1 MAMKP
6 KDSPSFS
13 YTGNASTKNFV
24 VPFAFLES
32 NDLVV
37 TVAGTTN
44 TLGTDYTVS
53 GGNGAQGSIS
63 FGTAP
68 ANAAAI
74 VISTVYSN
82 DTSSP
87 IARRWNDQGNPIDGP
102 LNREPNYATAANQI
116 NQKRSVNERSEAQVG
131 VAQAV
136 YPIA

>member
-6 KDSPSFS
+6 KDSPTFS
-13 YTGNASTKNFV
+13 YTGNASTKIFA

-37 TVAGTTN
+37 TVAGTAK

-53 GGNGAQGSIS
+53 GGNGAQGSIT

-68 ANAAAI
+68 ANSAAI
-74 VISTVYSN
+74 VISTIYPG

-87 IARRWNDQGNPIDGP
+87 IARRWNDLGNPIDGP
-102 LNREPNYATAANQI
+102 LNREPNYATSANQV
-116 NQKRSVNERSEAQVG
+116 NQKRTVNERTEAQIG
-131 VAQAV
+131 VAQSV